1 MGFLDEVRQETGRVY
16 RRRIDEIKGLLSDE
30 DYTDFMEALANPQ
43 ISISAICRALKKR
56 GVNAAESTIRAER
69 HNLTEQ
75 GDSHD
80 IS

>member
-16 RRRIDEIKGLLSDE
+16 RRRIDEIKGLLSE
-30 DYTDFMEALANPQ
+30 QDYTDFMEALANPQ

-56 GVNAAESTIRAER
+56 GVNAAESTIRGER
-69 HNLTEQ
+69 HNLTEH

>member
-16 RRRIDEIKGLLSDE
+16 RRRIDEIKGLLSE
-30 DYTDFMEALANPQ
+30 QDYTDFMEALANPQ

-56 GVNAAESTIRAER
+56 GVNAAESTIRGER

-75 GDSHD
+75 GDSND

>member
-16 RRRIDEIKGLLSDE
+16 RRRIDEIKGLLSE
-30 DYTDFMEALANPQ
+30 QDYTDFMEALANPQ

-56 GVNAAESTIRAER
+56 GVNAAESTIRGER

>member
-1 MGFLDEVRQETGRVY
+1 MGFLDEVRQEPGRVY
-16 RRRIDEIKGLLSDE
+16 RRRIDEIREKVSE
-30 DYTDFMEALANPQ
+30 QDYADFIEALANPQ

-56 GVNAAESTIRAER
+56 GVNAAESTIRTER
-69 HNLTEQ
+69 HNILEQ

>member
-16 RRRIDEIKGLLSDE
+16 RRRIDEIKGLLSE
-30 DYTDFMEALANPQ
+30 QDYTDFMEALANPQ

-56 GVNAAESTIRAER
+56 GVNAAESTIRGER

-75 GDSHD
+75 GDSHY

>member
-16 RRRIDEIKGLLSDE
+16 RRRIDEIRGLLSE
-30 DYTDFMEALANPQ
+30 QDYTDFMEALANPQ

-56 GVNAAESTIRAER
+56 GVNAAESTIRTER

>member
-16 RRRIDEIKGLLSDE
+16 RRRIDEIKVLLSE
-30 DYTDFMEALANPQ
+30 QDYTDFMEALANTQ

-56 GVNAAESTIRAER
+56 GVNAAESTIRGER

-75 GDSHD
+75 GDSHY

>member
-16 RRRIDEIKGLLSDE
+16 RRRIDEIKGLLSE
-30 DYTDFMEALANPQ
+30 QDYTDFMEALANPK

-56 GVNAAESTIRAER
+56 GVNAAESTIRGER